1 MMTAVFGNKAIW
13 SWKELITLLAIVLI
27 AVPVFVEYSLYHY
40 LVNFFGNELHAGTM
54 TGLMMSIIFMAALY
68 SVVLKPN
75 RQSWKEVGVQSFGP
89 GHWKRIAVWTI
100 LLIVVSIVLIS
111 IMSGFG
117 VGTDNRKT
125 ESLQAQLTILNFSIG
140 FISAAIVSPIY
151 EEIFYRGFLYR
162 FFSSRFGIGAG
173 MLLSASIFTLV
184 HIPTFNT
191 LPVNFVS
198 GLIFAWIYEKTGS
211 VLPCILMH
219 GFFNGIA
226 IVLTAIA

>member
-27 AVPVFVEYSLYHY
+27 AVPVFVEYGLYHY

-54 TGLMMSIIFMAALY
+54 TGLVMSIIFMAALY

-75 RQSWKEVGVQSFGP
+75 RQSWKAVGLQSFAP

-100 LLIVVSIVLIS
+100 LLIVVSIVLVI

-140 FISAAIVSPIY
+140 FISAAIVSPVY

-162 FFSSRFGIGAG
+162 FFSSRYGIVTG

-191 LPVNFVS
+191 LPVNFIS

-219 GFFNGIA
+219 SFFNGIA